1 MSTINLLPED
11 YLQRRL
17 RRRANAMCLVLFG
30 VVMTAVVGA
39 LLVSETSSRHTR
51 QVRDE
56 INASYAQAAQL
67 IEQMQELKRQ
77 KAALMVKAEQAAG
90 LLERV
95 PRSYL
100 LGAIANACPEHAAV
114 VSMNLETCRI
124 EPGSE
129 SEKRL
134 SKFEALAGRRVKEA
148 QPSVVRMQ
156 ITGHAATDVEV
167 ARFIANLAR
176 NPLMVSV
183 DLVYSEERVIDK
195 QPLRE
200 FQVKLELRP
209 NTDVMDVIEQGKA
222 AIKSLAGSPDVV
234 KPGGST

>member
-11 YLQRRL
+11 YVERRL
-17 RRRANAMCLVLFG
+17 RKRANTLCLTLFG

-39 LLVSETSSRHTR
+39 VLVSEQSASHTR

-56 INASYAQAAQL
+56 INASYAQAATL

-77 KAALMVKAEQAAG
+77 KAALMARAEQAAA

-100 LGAIANACPEHAAV
+100 LGVITNACPEHAAL

-124 EPGSE
+124 EPGSDA
-129 SEKRL
+129 EKRMT
-134 SKFEALAGRRVKEA
+134 KFEAVSGQRFKEA

-156 ITGHAATDVEV
+156 ITGLAATDVEV

-176 NPLMVSV
+176 NPLLASV
-183 DLVYSEERVIDK
+183 DLVYSEERMVDK
-195 QPLRE
+195 MPIRE

-209 NTDVMDVIEQGKA
+209 NLDVIDVIDAGKTA
-222 AIKSLAGSPDVV
+222 RADRAEAGGQ
-234 KPGGST
+234 GGST